1 MFLSPPAA
9 VLRLFL
15 LARNI
20 CIALQKPRIK
30 TDARIEYYIRSNRGV
45 NVLIFNKD
53 RMFSTMAAVIT
64 LKYGG
69 TIKKVSCEMALTFGR
84 DKNNDV
90 VLNDLHVSRNHAIIR
105 CVGQGDYYLIDSGSS
120 NGSYVNKKRIA
131 TPKLLRNGDC
141 ISIGR
146 AQILFTQDA
155 KTAKHV
161 DTASLQDT
169 LISDTPEIKQITI
182 LVADIRGFTSLS
194 ERVNIRTLTKLMNSW
209 FHKVSNAIF
218 NNGGVVDKFIGDC
231 VFACWESEVNQKK
244 TVIQALTAA
253 YHINRITHEL
263 ESTYSEVSEEVRIG
277 VGINTGAASLG
288 IGQDNT
294 ALGDAVNVAFRLESA
309 TKVLGTDVVMSE
321 TAYRHLPDDFIKDKK
336 QHIKV
341 KGKRDTV
348 RIVCLDFNEVE
359 EVLKNI
365 HAREQV
371 SSVEGISGLKT

>member
-1 MFLSPPAA
+1 
-9 VLRLFL
+9 
-15 LARNI
+15 
-20 CIALQKPRIK
+20 
-30 TDARIEYYIRSNRGV
+30 
-45 NVLIFNKD
+45 
-53 RMFSTMAAVIT
+53 
-64 LKYGG
+64 
-69 TIKKVSCEMALTFGR
+69 MALTFGR

-90 VLNDLHVSRNHAIIR
+90 VLNDLHISRNHAIIR
-105 CVGQGDYYLIDSGSS
+105 CVGQADYYLIDSGSS

-131 TPKLLRNGDC
+131 APRLLCNGDC

-146 AQILFTQDA
+146 VQLLFTQDA
-155 KTAKHV
+155 KIVKNTNTV
-161 DTASLQDT
+161 SLQDT

-194 ERVNIRTLTKLMNSW
+194 EQVNIRTLTKLMNSW
-209 FHKVSNAIF
+209 FHQVSNAIF

-231 VFACWESEVNQKK
+231 VFACWESEVDQKK

-253 YHINRITHEL
+253 YHINRITQEL
-263 ESTYSEVSEEVRIG
+263 DRTYSEISEQVRIG

-309 TKVLGTDVVMSE
+309 TKVLGTDVVISE
-321 TAYRHLPDDFIKDKK
+321 TAYRHLPDEIVKDKK

-348 RIVCLDFNEVE
+348 RIACLDFKEVE
-359 EVLKNI
+359 LALKSI
-365 HAREQV
+365 HADEQA
-371 SSVEGISGLKT
+371 SSMQDFSGLKIL

>member
-1 MFLSPPAA
+1 
-9 VLRLFL
+9 
-15 LARNI
+15 
-20 CIALQKPRIK
+20 
-30 TDARIEYYIRSNRGV
+30 
-45 NVLIFNKD
+45 
-53 RMFSTMAAVIT
+53 MAAVIT

-263 ESTYSEVSEEVRIG
+263 ERTYSEVSEEVRIG

>member
-1 MFLSPPAA
+1 
-9 VLRLFL
+9 
-15 LARNI
+15 
-20 CIALQKPRIK
+20 
-30 TDARIEYYIRSNRGV
+30 
-45 NVLIFNKD
+45 
-53 RMFSTMAAVIT
+53 MAAVIT
-64 LKYGG
+64 LKYAG
-69 TIKKVSCEMALTFGR
+69 TIKKVPCEMALTFGR

-90 VLNDLHVSRNHAIIR
+90 VLNDPHISRNHAIIR
-105 CVGQGDYYLIDSGSS
+105 CVGQADYYLIDSGSS

-131 TPKLLRNGDC
+131 APRLLCNGDC

-146 AQILFTQDA
+146 VQLLFTQDA
-155 KTAKHV
+155 KVVKNTNTV
-161 DTASLQDT
+161 SLQDT

-194 ERVNIRTLTKLMNSW
+194 EQVNIRTLTKLMNSW
-209 FHKVSNAIF
+209 FHQVSNAIF

-231 VFACWESEVNQKK
+231 VFACWESEADQRK

-253 YHINRITHEL
+253 YHINRITQEL
-263 ESTYSEVSEEVRIG
+263 DRTYPEISEQVRIG

-309 TKVLGTDVVMSE
+309 TKVLGTDVVISE
-321 TAYRHLPDDFIKDKK
+321 TAYRHLPDAIVKNKK

-348 RIVCLDFNEVE
+348 RIVCLEFNEVE
-359 EVLKNI
+359 AALKNI
-365 HAREQV
+365 HAEQQA
-371 SSVEGISGLKT
+371 SSAQGFSDLKIS

>member
-1 MFLSPPAA
+1 
-9 VLRLFL
+9 
-15 LARNI
+15 
-20 CIALQKPRIK
+20 
-30 TDARIEYYIRSNRGV
+30 
-45 NVLIFNKD
+45 
-53 RMFSTMAAVIT
+53 MFSAMAAVIT

-69 TIKKVSCEMALTFGR
+69 TIKKVPCEMALTFGR

-131 TPKLLRNGDC
+131 TPRLLRNGDC

-231 VFACWESEVNQKK
+231 VFACWESEVNQKQ

-253 YHINRITHEL
+253 YHINRITNEL
-263 ESTYSEVSEEVRIG
+263 ERTYSEVSEEVRIG

-309 TKVLGTDVVMSE
+309 TKVLGTDVVISE
-321 TAYRHLPDDFIKDKK
+321 TAYRHLPDDFVKDKK

-348 RIVCLDFNEVE
+348 RIVCLDFDEVA

-365 HAREQV
+365 HAQEQV
-371 SSVEGISGLKT
+371 SSVKGISGLQT

>member
-1 MFLSPPAA
+1 MRPGDSPW
-9 VLRLFL
+9 
-15 LARNI
+15 
-20 CIALQKPRIK
+20 RIWQR
-30 TDARIEYYIRSNRGV
+30 TVASA
-45 NVLIFNKD
+45 
-53 RMFSTMAAVIT
+53 MTAVIT
-64 LKYGG
+64 LKLGG
-69 TIKKVSCEMALTFGR
+69 EIKKMSCDKALTFGR

-131 TPKLLRNGDC
+131 APRLLRNGDC

-146 AQILFTQDA
+146 TQILFTQDA
-155 KTAKHV
+155 KVTRNSNTV
-161 DTASLQDT
+161 SLQDT

-194 ERVNIRTLTKLMNSW
+194 EQVNIRTLTKLMNSW
-209 FHKVSNAIF
+209 FHQVSNAIF

-231 VFACWESEVNQKK
+231 VFACWESEVDQKK
-244 TVIQALTAA
+244 TVVQALTAA
-253 YHINRITHEL
+253 YHINRITREL
-263 ESTYSEVSEEVRIG
+263 DRTYAEVSEQVRIG

-321 TAYRHLPDDFIKDKK
+321 TAYRHLPEELLQGKK

-348 RIVCLDFNEVE
+348 RIVCLDFDEVE
-359 EVLKNI
+359 AALKYI
-365 HAREQV
+365 HEREQLAPLP
-371 SSVEGISGLKT
+371 GISSLQTS

>member
-1 MFLSPPAA
+1 
-9 VLRLFL
+9 
-15 LARNI
+15 
-20 CIALQKPRIK
+20 
-30 TDARIEYYIRSNRGV
+30 
-45 NVLIFNKD
+45 
-53 RMFSTMAAVIT
+53 
-64 LKYGG
+64 
-69 TIKKVSCEMALTFGR
+69 MALTFGR

-90 VLNDLHVSRNHAIIR
+90 VINDLHVSRNHAIIR
-105 CVGQGDYYLIDSGSS
+105 CVGQADYYLIDSGSS

-131 TPKLLRNGDC
+131 TPRLLCNGDC

-146 AQILFTQDA
+146 VQLLFTQDA
-155 KTAKHV
+155 KVIKNTNTV
-161 DTASLQDT
+161 SLQDT

-194 ERVNIRTLTKLMNSW
+194 EQVNIRTLTKLMNSW
-209 FHKVSNAIF
+209 FHQVSNAIF

-253 YHINRITHEL
+253 YHINRITQEL
-263 ESTYSEVSEEVRIG
+263 DRNYPEISEQVRIG

-288 IGQDNT
+288 IGQENT

-321 TAYRHLPDDFIKDKK
+321 TAYRHLPDKFVKDKK

-348 RIVCLDFNEVE
+348 RIVCLEFNEVDE
-359 EVLKNI
+359 ILKNI
-365 HAREQV
+365 QAEKQT
-371 SSVEGISGLKT
+371 SSMQDFSGLKIS

>member
-1 MFLSPPAA
+1 
-9 VLRLFL
+9 
-15 LARNI
+15 
-20 CIALQKPRIK
+20 
-30 TDARIEYYIRSNRGV
+30 
-45 NVLIFNKD
+45 
-53 RMFSTMAAVIT
+53 MAAVIT

-69 TIKKVSCEMALTFGR
+69 TIKKVPCEMALTFGR

-90 VLNDLHVSRNHAIIR
+90 VLNDLHISRNHAIIR

-120 NGSYVNKKRIA
+120 NGSYVNNKRIA
-131 TPKLLRNGDC
+131 APKLLCNGDC

-146 AQILFTQDA
+146 VQILFTQDA
-155 KTAKHV
+155 KTVKNT
-161 DTASLQDT
+161 DTRSLQDT

-231 VFACWESEVNQKK
+231 VFACWESEVDQKK

-253 YHINRITHEL
+253 YHINRITREL
-263 ESTYSEVSEEVRIG
+263 DRTYSEISEEVRIG

-321 TAYRHLPDDFIKDKK
+321 TAYRHLPEELIREKK

-348 RIVCLDFNEVE
+348 RIVCLDFDEVE
-359 EVLKNI
+359 KVLKDI
-365 HAREQV
+365 HTREQATSASGV
-371 SSVEGISGLKT
+371 SDLKIS

>member
-1 MFLSPPAA
+1 
-9 VLRLFL
+9 
-15 LARNI
+15 
-20 CIALQKPRIK
+20 
-30 TDARIEYYIRSNRGV
+30 
-45 NVLIFNKD
+45 
-53 RMFSTMAAVIT
+53 MAAVIT

-90 VLNDLHVSRNHAIIR
+90 VINDLHVSRNHAIIR
-105 CVGQGDYYLIDSGSS
+105 CVGQADYYLIDSGSS

-131 TPKLLRNGDC
+131 TPRLLCNGDC

-146 AQILFTQDA
+146 VQLLFTQDA
-155 KTAKHV
+155 KVIKNTNTV
-161 DTASLQDT
+161 SLQDT

-194 ERVNIRTLTKLMNSW
+194 EQVNIRTLTKLMNSW
-209 FHKVSNAIF
+209 FHQVSNAIF

-253 YHINRITHEL
+253 YHINRITQEL
-263 ESTYSEVSEEVRIG
+263 DRNYPEISEQVRIG

-288 IGQDNT
+288 IGQENT

-321 TAYRHLPDDFIKDKK
+321 TAYRHLPDKFVKDKK

-348 RIVCLDFNEVE
+348 RIVCLEFNEVDE
-359 EVLKNI
+359 ILKNI
-365 HAREQV
+365 QAEKQT
-371 SSVEGISGLKT
+371 SSMQDFSGLKIS